1 MECSGSLTAGV
12 GLVNIRSVD
21 TSGIQYFLVD
31 AANKEKALNGQP
43 FEFSSYKSTE
53 NNQYST
59 CVSDGRPSFRPFAN
73 SNSAYMV
80 VRNSNMVSTSML
92 EFNVQLSCVI
102 YPATMVRM
110 KTSFANEY
118 FTKHYVGYP
127 STFAFSF
134 VNKWDGIDTWQQGII
149 SLTGVSSTQRAI
161 VVNGVGSMQYFPTQA
176 GILNLRFTY
185 TPNPNVYG
193 GSWDNLDS
201 RIIVNQMA
209 SKGSIDIQPGRALLP
224 GESFT
229 VNYKIFDNDGSIT
242 PSLDLS
248 KFKIEAYHEK
258 GPRMRDDLV
267 SCMHVMNRRG
277 EGFINC
283 NTSEMIAS
291 NFEIR
296 AMFNGVVLDTKTIL
310 LDGPVL
316 IFSLTPLQWLF
327 ILGICIVIGVVVIGG
342 ILLVVYFMRK
352 REKKEMVK
360 LEDPIDNN
368 KELELENMEQP
379 FRNAQEN

>member
-1 MECSGSLTAGV
+1 MHSPLHRLTESTTTDSFVKNTMVLFLVVMIAVSTSANPMNNQFDHLWPIQKSSFSSTSSSSSLLQISLFNTSDSQQSSCSCPNCYCNAQTCPKTILANRFTVLVSMECSGSLTAGV

-118 FTKHYVGYP
+118 FTKHYVG
-127 STFAFSF
+127 
-134 VNKWDGIDTWQQGII
+134 
-149 SLTGVSSTQRAI
+149 
-161 VVNGVGSMQYFPTQA
+161 
-176 GILNLRFTY
+176 
-185 TPNPNVYG
+185 
-193 GSWDNLDS
+193 
-201 RIIVNQMA
+201 
-209 SKGSIDIQPGRALLP
+209 
-224 GESFT
+224 
-229 VNYKIFDNDGSIT
+229 
-242 PSLDLS
+242 
-248 KFKIEAYHEK
+248 